1 MHLLLN
7 INDWQD
13 FLINKTFYIYVR
25 TKKVNLGENITMYIY
40 IRYTSE
46 NYWLVENKNWKE
58 RINWHKWL

>member
-7 INDWQD
+7 ISDWQD

-25 TKKVNLGENITMYIY
+25 TKKVNLGENITMYTY

-46 NYWLVENKNWKE
+46 NYSLVENKNWKE